1 MPDTAAVEVS
11 GSEMS
16 VDTVSE
22 GLELVMPQSSPV
34 SIRHRD
40 TGTSEFVS
48 GRTLG
53 PVAGVLASSRRS
65 VRQVSCEYMSAHAC
79 ACVHTCVQVC
89 ESLNT
94 CWNFTTFYM
103 GLCLFTY
110 THIHTGLTCQHC
122 PRRQSEK
129 NRTATGEL

>member
-34 SIRHRD
+34 SIWHRD

-65 VRQVSCEYMSAHAC
+65 VRQVSYVCVSAHAR
-79 ACVHTCVQVC
+79 ASV
-89 ESLNT
+89 
-94 CWNFTTFYM
+94 
-103 GLCLFTY
+103 
-110 THIHTGLTCQHC
+110 
-122 PRRQSEK
+122 
-129 NRTATGEL
+129 

>member
-16 VDTVSE
+16 VNTVSE

-53 PVAGVLASSRRS
+53 PVAGVLASSRHS
-65 VRQVSCEYMSAHAC
+65 VRQVSCVCMSA
-79 ACVHTCVQVC
+79 CVQVC

-94 CWNFTTFYM
+94 CWKFTTLYM